1 MDSAILC
8 GGDNLSI
15 IKPIAQLLG
24 CILDILFKGLNAI
37 GIGNI
42 AIAIIIFTLLV
53 KMLML
58 PLQIK
63 QQKMTKLQSVMN
75 PEIKAIQ
82 EKYKGK
88 NSDTVAMQKM
98 QAETKAVYEKYGVS
112 QWGSCVQL
120 LIQMPILFALYRVFQ
135 QIPLYISQI
144 KVLFLNILGL
154 NGADGIT
161 SVSGY
166 ADTLNEIYGRTVD
179 WSNTSTAVTTLNS
192 FTSDQWIKLKEAFPA
207 FSDMITQNL
216 DKINHMNTF
225 LGVNMSQNPGFGL
238 HIAILIPILAGVT
251 QFISVKVSQAGM
263 EQPDSDNP
271 AAASMKMMTYFM
283 PLMSAFLAIS
293 LPSGLGV
300 YWIAIR
306 NIKLEGRADDVR
318 VVIPGKTLQEISKI
332 LNADAE
338 SLVNIYFTN
347 NHVLFEF
354 DQTHVVSRLIEG
366 DYFKISQMLS
376 NDYETKVSINKKE
389 FLDSIDRAN
398 LLIREGDKK
407 PIIINI
413 LNGLLQVNVNSA
425 IGALN
430 EDIDIDKEGKDIMI
444 GFNPKFL
451 MDALRVIDDENV
463 TMYLVNHK
471 SPCFIRDKEENY
483 IYLILP
489 VNFTA

>member
-24 CILDILFKGLNAI
+24 YILDILFKGLNAI

-154 NGADGIT
+154 NGADGIS

-192 FTSDQWIKLKEAFPA
+192 FTSDQWTKLKE
-207 FSDMITQNL
+207 
-216 DKINHMNTF
+216 
-225 LGVNMSQNPGFGL
+225 
-238 HIAILIPILAGVT
+238 
-251 QFISVKVSQAGM
+251 
-263 EQPDSDNP
+263 
-271 AAASMKMMTYFM
+271 
-283 PLMSAFLAIS
+283 
-293 LPSGLGV
+293 
-300 YWIAIR
+300 
-306 NIKLEGRADDVR
+306 
-318 VVIPGKTLQEISKI
+318 
-332 LNADAE
+332 
-338 SLVNIYFTN
+338 
-347 NHVLFEF
+347 
-354 DQTHVVSRLIEG
+354 
-366 DYFKISQMLS
+366 
-376 NDYETKVSINKKE
+376 
-389 FLDSIDRAN
+389 
-398 LLIREGDKK
+398 
-407 PIIINI
+407 
-413 LNGLLQVNVNSA
+413 
-425 IGALN
+425 
-430 EDIDIDKEGKDIMI
+430 
-444 GFNPKFL
+444 
-451 MDALRVIDDENV
+451 
-463 TMYLVNHK
+463 
-471 SPCFIRDKEENY
+471 
-483 IYLILP
+483 
-489 VNFTA
+489 

>member
-24 CILDILFKGLNAI
+24 YILDILFKGLNAI

-42 AIAIIIFTLLV
+42 AIAIVIFTLLV

-82 EKYKGK
+82 EKYK
-88 NSDTVAMQKM
+88 
-98 QAETKAVYEKYGVS
+98 
-112 QWGSCVQL
+112 GSCVQL

-154 NGADGIT
+154 NGADGIS

-166 ADTLNEIYGRTVD
+166 ADTLNEIYGKTVD

-192 FTSDQWIKLKEAFPA
+192 FTGDQWTKLKEAFPA

-300 YWIAIR
+300 YWIATAVIQTIQTIFINRYYDKIGTDKIVEKNVEKR
-306 NIKLEGRADDVR
+306 NKKRAKKGLPAETIVKGASVSTKNVNNNKNSANSER
-318 VVIPGKTLQEISKI
+318 AKKLQEKKEANDKKI
-332 LNADAE
+332 QELREAAAANGKAVKPGSLADK
-338 SLVNIYFTN
+338 VGM
-347 NHVLFEF
+347 
-354 DQTHVVSRLIEG
+354 VSRYNEV
-366 DYFKISQMLS
+366 
-376 NDYETKVSINKKE
+376 NDKRK
-389 FLDSIDRAN
+389 
-398 LLIREGDKK
+398 
-407 PIIINI
+407 
-413 LNGLLQVNVNSA
+413 
-425 IGALN
+425 
-430 EDIDIDKEGKDIMI
+430 
-444 GFNPKFL
+444 
-451 MDALRVIDDENV
+451 
-463 TMYLVNHK
+463 
-471 SPCFIRDKEENY
+471 
-483 IYLILP
+483 
-489 VNFTA
+489 

>member
-24 CILDILFKGLNAI
+24 YILDILFKGLNAI

-82 EKYKGK
+82 QKYKGK

-216 DKINHMNTF
+216 DKINHMNNF
-225 LGVNMSQNPGFGL
+225 LGVN
-238 HIAILIPILAGVT
+238 IPILAGVT

-300 YWIAIR
+300 YWIAT
-306 NIKLEGRADDVR
+306 A
-318 VVIPGKTLQEISKI
+318 VIQTIQTIFINRYYDKI
-332 LNADAE
+332 GTD
-338 SLVNIYFTN
+338 
-347 NHVLFEF
+347 
-354 DQTHVVSRLIEG
+354 
-366 DYFKISQMLS
+366 KIVEK
-376 NDYETKVSINKKE
+376 NVEKRNKKRAKKGLPAE
-389 FLDSIDRAN
+389 TIVKGASVSTKNVNNNKNSVSSSADRAMRLMIKEN
-398 LLIREGDKK
+398 REG
-407 PIIINI
+407 
-413 LNGLLQVNVNSA
+413 
-425 IGALN
+425 
-430 EDIDIDKEGKDIMI
+430 
-444 GFNPKFL
+444 
-451 MDALRVIDDENV
+451 
-463 TMYLVNHK
+463 
-471 SPCFIRDKEENY
+471 
-483 IYLILP
+483 
-489 VNFTA
+489 

>member
-1 MDSAILC
+1 MDYLVLTKVHGAIL
-8 GGDNLSI
+8 GPISQILGWILNVLVTFTNSFGVLNIGLSI
-15 IKPIAQLLG
+15 IL
-24 CILDILFKGLNAI
+24 
-37 GIGNI
+37 
-42 AIAIIIFTLLV
+42 FTLVV
-53 KMLML
+53 KLLMF
-58 PLQIK
+58 PMTIK
-63 QQKMTKLQSVMN
+63 QQKASKLMAVMQ
-75 PEIKAIQ
+75 PELQAIQ
-82 EKYKGK
+82 AKYKGK
-88 NSDTVAMQKM
+88 TDNDSMMKM
-98 QAETKAVYEKYGVS
+98 NVETKAVYEKYGVS

-154 NGADGIT
+154 NGADGIS

-300 YWIAIR
+300 YWIATAVIQTIQTIFINRYYDKIGTDKIVEKNVEKR
-306 NIKLEGRADDVR
+306 NKKRAKKGLPAETIVKGASVSTKNVNNNKNSSASSSADR
-318 VVIPGKTLQEISKI
+318 AKKLQERKEANDKKI
-332 LNADAE
+332 QELKEAAAASGKAAKPGSLADK
-338 SLVNIYFTN
+338 VGM
-347 NHVLFEF
+347 
-354 DQTHVVSRLIEG
+354 VSRYNEV
-366 DYFKISQMLS
+366 
-376 NDYETKVSINKKE
+376 NDKRK
-389 FLDSIDRAN
+389 
-398 LLIREGDKK
+398 
-407 PIIINI
+407 
-413 LNGLLQVNVNSA
+413 
-425 IGALN
+425 
-430 EDIDIDKEGKDIMI
+430 
-444 GFNPKFL
+444 
-451 MDALRVIDDENV
+451 
-463 TMYLVNHK
+463 
-471 SPCFIRDKEENY
+471 
-483 IYLILP
+483 
-489 VNFTA
+489 

>member
-24 CILDILFKGLNAI
+24 YILDILFKGLNAM

-98 QAETKAVYEKYGVS
+98 QAETKAVS

-154 NGADGIT
+154 NGADGIS

-166 ADTLNEIYGRTVD
+166 ADTLNEIYGKTVD

-192 FTSDQWIKLKEAFPA
+192 FTADQWTKLKEAFPA

-300 YWIAIR
+300 YWIATAVIQTIQTIFINRYYDKIGTDKIVEKNVEKR
-306 NIKLEGRADDVR
+306 NKKRAKKGLPAETIVKGASVSTKNVNNNKNSANSER
-318 VVIPGKTLQEISKI
+318 AKKLQEKKEANDKKI
-332 LNADAE
+332 QELREAATANGKAVKPGSLADK
-338 SLVNIYFTN
+338 VGM
-347 NHVLFEF
+347 
-354 DQTHVVSRLIEG
+354 VSRYNEV
-366 DYFKISQMLS
+366 
-376 NDYETKVSINKKE
+376 NDKRK
-389 FLDSIDRAN
+389 
-398 LLIREGDKK
+398 
-407 PIIINI
+407 
-413 LNGLLQVNVNSA
+413 
-425 IGALN
+425 
-430 EDIDIDKEGKDIMI
+430 
-444 GFNPKFL
+444 
-451 MDALRVIDDENV
+451 
-463 TMYLVNHK
+463 
-471 SPCFIRDKEENY
+471 
-483 IYLILP
+483 
-489 VNFTA
+489 

>member
-1 MDSAILC
+1 M
-8 GGDNLSI
+8 SI

-24 CILDILFKGLNAI
+24 YILDILFMGLNAI

-154 NGADGIT
+154 NGADGIS

-166 ADTLNEIYGRTVD
+166 ADTLNEIYGKTVD

-192 FTSDQWIKLKEAFPA
+192 FTADQWTKLKEAFPA

-225 LGVNMSQNPGFGL
+225 LGVNMSQNPGF
-238 HIAILIPILAGVT
+238 
-251 QFISVKVSQAGM
+251 
-263 EQPDSDNP
+263 DP

-300 YWIAIR
+300 YWIATAVIQTIQTIFINRYYDKIGTDKIVEKNVEKR
-306 NIKLEGRADDVR
+306 NKKRAKKGLPAETIVKGASVSTKNVNNNKNSSASSSADR
-318 VVIPGKTLQEISKI
+318 AKKLQERKEANDKKI
-332 LNADAE
+332 QELKEAAAASGKAAKPGSLADK
-338 SLVNIYFTN
+338 VGM
-347 NHVLFEF
+347 
-354 DQTHVVSRLIEG
+354 VSRYNEV
-366 DYFKISQMLS
+366 
-376 NDYETKVSINKKE
+376 NDKRK
-389 FLDSIDRAN
+389 
-398 LLIREGDKK
+398 
-407 PIIINI
+407 
-413 LNGLLQVNVNSA
+413 
-425 IGALN
+425 
-430 EDIDIDKEGKDIMI
+430 
-444 GFNPKFL
+444 
-451 MDALRVIDDENV
+451 
-463 TMYLVNHK
+463 
-471 SPCFIRDKEENY
+471 
-483 IYLILP
+483 
-489 VNFTA
+489 

>member
-1 MDSAILC
+1 M
-8 GGDNLSI
+8 SI

-24 CILDILFKGLNAI
+24 YILDILFMGLNAI

-154 NGADGIT
+154 NGADGIS

-166 ADTLNEIYGRTVD
+166 ADTLNEIYGKTVD

-192 FTSDQWIKLKEAFPA
+192 FTADQWTKLKEAFPA

-225 LGVNMSQNPGFGL
+225 LGVNMSP
-238 HIAILIPILAGVT
+238 H
-251 QFISVKVSQAGM
+251 
-263 EQPDSDNP
+263 
-271 AAASMKMMTYFM
+271 
-283 PLMSAFLAIS
+283 FLS
-293 LPSGLGV
+293 
-300 YWIAIR
+300 
-306 NIKLEGRADDVR
+306 
-318 VVIPGKTLQEISKI
+318 
-332 LNADAE
+332 
-338 SLVNIYFTN
+338 
-347 NHVLFEF
+347 H
-354 DQTHVVSRLIEG
+354 
-366 DYFKISQMLS
+366 
-376 NDYETKVSINKKE
+376 
-389 FLDSIDRAN
+389 
-398 LLIREGDKK
+398 
-407 PIIINI
+407 
-413 LNGLLQVNVNSA
+413 
-425 IGALN
+425 
-430 EDIDIDKEGKDIMI
+430 
-444 GFNPKFL
+444 
-451 MDALRVIDDENV
+451 
-463 TMYLVNHK
+463 
-471 SPCFIRDKEENY
+471 
-483 IYLILP
+483 
-489 VNFTA
+489 

>member
-24 CILDILFKGLNAI
+24 YILDILFMGLNAI

-154 NGADGIT
+154 NGADGIS

-166 ADTLNEIYGRTVD
+166 ADTLN
-179 WSNTSTAVTTLNS
+179 
-192 FTSDQWIKLKEAFPA
+192 
-207 FSDMITQNL
+207 

-300 YWIAIR
+300 YWIATAVIQTIQTIFINRYYDKIGTDKIVEKNVEKR
-306 NIKLEGRADDVR
+306 NKKRAKKGLPAETIVKGASVSTKNVNNNKNSSASSSADR
-318 VVIPGKTLQEISKI
+318 AKKLQERKEANDKKI
-332 LNADAE
+332 QELKEAAAASGKAAKPGSLADK
-338 SLVNIYFTN
+338 VGM
-347 NHVLFEF
+347 
-354 DQTHVVSRLIEG
+354 VSRYNEV
-366 DYFKISQMLS
+366 
-376 NDYETKVSINKKE
+376 NDKRK
-389 FLDSIDRAN
+389 
-398 LLIREGDKK
+398 
-407 PIIINI
+407 
-413 LNGLLQVNVNSA
+413 
-425 IGALN
+425 
-430 EDIDIDKEGKDIMI
+430 
-444 GFNPKFL
+444 
-451 MDALRVIDDENV
+451 
-463 TMYLVNHK
+463 
-471 SPCFIRDKEENY
+471 
-483 IYLILP
+483 
-489 VNFTA
+489 